1 MAKTKVQRSIRAV
14 QNGGVPERWASPKS
28 FDLGEQH
35 NFGEVFRAIWENQNN
50 LGYAYGI
57 LDPGICDG
65 CARLSDQRNERAGA
79 HFKAVN

>member
-14 QNGGVPERWASPKS
+14 QNGWVPERWAGPKS
-28 FDLGEQH
+28 FGLGEQH
-35 NFGEVFRAIWENQNN
+35 PNNFAEVFRATWENQNN

-65 CARLSDQRNERAGA
+65 CARLSGPTERRSEST
-79 HFKAVN
+79 F